1 MCSPEYPCHIKK
13 KKIRFSYTF
22 SLGDSIPEL
31 QVIKLLITELKG
43 KKKKDLKEY
52 AEGLMLLGSVS
63 GNMMDLPSVAD
74 VHMNTGLCFKM
85 RQNRGT

>member
-43 KKKKDLKEY
+43 KKKKGFKRICRRVDAAGQCIWEHD
-52 AEGLMLLGSVS
+52 GSSISS
-63 GNMMDLPSVAD
+63 GCSHEHWIV
-74 VHMNTGLCFKM
+74 F
-85 RQNRGT
+85 